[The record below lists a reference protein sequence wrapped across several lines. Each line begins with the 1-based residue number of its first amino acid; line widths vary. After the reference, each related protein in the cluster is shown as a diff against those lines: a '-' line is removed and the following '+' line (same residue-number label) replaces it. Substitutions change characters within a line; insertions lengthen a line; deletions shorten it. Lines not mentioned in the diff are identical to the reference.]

1 MSSGQYKRSLGDF
14 DSALE
19 LDGGLAKAHLGR
31 AELCCIINDKEEAVR
46 SYERY
51 LALVRE
57 DAEPSVV
64 AEAYLT
70 YGELLFDLSR
80 EQEAL
85 EQFHVFHRTQAV
97 GSRLLSGGQNVPLPG
112 DTG

>member
-1 MSSGQYKRSLGDF
+1 MHSTPGPR
-14 DSALE
+14 E
-19 LDGGLAKAHLGR
+19 AHFGR
-31 AELCCIINDKEEAVR
+31 ADLCCIIDDKEEAVR

-57 DAEPSVV
+57 DVEPSVV

-85 EQFHVFHRTQAV
+85 EQFTTFHRTQAV
-97 GSRLLSGGQNVPLPG
+97 GSRLLSGGQSVHLPG
-112 DTG
+112 GIG

>member
-1 MSSGQYKRSLGDF
+1 MRLHSTPGPR
-14 DSALE
+14 E
-19 LDGGLAKAHLGR
+19 AHLGR
-31 AELCCIINDKEEAVR
+31 AELCCIIDDKEGAVR

-64 AEAYLT
+64 AEACLT

-85 EQFHVFHRTQAV
+85 EQLTTFHRTQAV
-97 GSRLLSGGQNVPLPG
+97 RLVPTFMVGRAYIYLG
-112 DTG
+112 DIG